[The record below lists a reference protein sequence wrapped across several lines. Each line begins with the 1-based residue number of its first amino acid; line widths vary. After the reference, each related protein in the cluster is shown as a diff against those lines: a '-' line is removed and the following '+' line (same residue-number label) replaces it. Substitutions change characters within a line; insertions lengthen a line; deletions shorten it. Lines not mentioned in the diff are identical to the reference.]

1 MKWITNIAAI
11 LILLAATWVA
21 YGGIEYASA
30 RKVIAANTAIT
41 P

>member
-1 MKWITNIAAI
+1 MKVIKHIAVV
-11 LILLAATWVA
+11 LILLAATWVV

-30 RKVIAANTAIT
+30 RKAIVANTAIT